1 MHPLPCDHR
10 DTWKHSTG
18 LEEALEPRQSWPM
31 PQFHLLGRG
40 HGFKAEPRW
49 GRYDLVVILHLP
61 IPYKFQA
68 PFPGGKRNWVLPHF
82 LLSALKGGAPCQ
94 AGLGGSP
101 GLERREAELGTPAAG
116 RGERRRAV
124 WLKRA
129 TAHLL
134 WLLQCL
140 LQPRGDN
147 INHMFK
153 DRWFPLPLR
162 SAGFETEFK

>member
-1 MHPLPCDHR
+1 MPLSFICLAAA
-10 DTWKHSTG
+10 T
-18 LEEALEPRQSWPM
+18 ALRQ
-31 PQFHLLGRG
+31 
-40 HGFKAEPRW
+40 AEPRW

-101 GLERREAELGTPAAG
+101 SLERREAELGTPAAG
-116 RGERRRAV
+116 QGERRRAV

-134 WLLQCL
+134 WLLQRL
-140 LQPRGDN
+140 LQPRGGQ
-147 INHMFK
+147 HQSHVQGPLVSLAFEVC
-153 DRWFPLPLR
+153 WF
-162 SAGFETEFK
+162 